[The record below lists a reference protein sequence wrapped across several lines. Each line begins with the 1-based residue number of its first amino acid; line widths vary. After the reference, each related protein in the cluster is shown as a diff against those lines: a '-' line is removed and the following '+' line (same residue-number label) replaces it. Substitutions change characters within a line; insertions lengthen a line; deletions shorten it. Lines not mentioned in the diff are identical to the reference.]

1 MSKYILHVKDYEG
14 YEYDVQ
20 LEKDDEG
27 YIKNPALRRGYTA
40 FSVQRELKNIKE
52 QLKNY
57 PTPVSDSDDQFNHLL
72 AELSRLQKELPD

>member
-40 FSVQRELKNIKE
+40 FSIQRELKIIKE

-72 AELSRLQKELPD
+72 AERSRLQKELPD

>member
-1 MSKYILHVKDYEG
+1 MSKYIRHVKDYEG

-40 FSVQRELKNIKE
+40 CSIQRELKNIKE

-72 AELSRLQKELPD
+72 AERSRLQKELSD